1 MKNYFSENLE
11 NLIIKNN
18 ISQRSLAENLG
29 VSNTAISRYLK
40 KENEPS
46 STFLLNLK
54 EKYNINIDDFLT
66 KKIDFYDKQR
76 QENSI
81 SFSGNYFE
89 KFLGNYLL
97 YYYNNTFYK
106 GKVDSLA
113 YNTLKYGVLSIYKN
127 EENNA
132 EVGLNLFKSRTEAE
146 NYKTRLDT
154 MEYADIAKEFLK
166 PDIYKGTIS
175 YNFTQIF
182 ITISNGIENDKALI
196 ILNNPP
202 SERNYIGGLGTINSI
217 SKAREMAP
225 CVQFVLISKYILKK
239 SEGELYSLLGLKVS
253 DINVKNETEQLLKL
267 FKNLYLN
274 VDDNQNMVLEEY
286 QKVNIIES
294 CLENLMRELI
304 DANVFRFAKVSNSED
319 DDFYRLIKE
328 EIKK

>member
-11 NLIIKNN
+11 NLIVNNN
-18 ISQRSLAENLG
+18 ISQRTLAETLG

-46 STFLLNLK
+46 SSLLLCLK
-54 EKYNINIDDFLT
+54 EKFDIDIDDFLT
-66 KKIDFYDKQR
+66 KKVEFKNRDIKED
-76 QENSI
+76 I
-81 SFSGNYFE
+81 SFSEKYDE
-89 KFLGNYLL
+89 KFIGNYLI

-106 GKVDSLA
+106 GKVDYLA
-113 YNTLKYGVLSIYKN
+113 YNTLKYGVLSIFKN
-127 EENNA
+127 REGNT

-146 NYKTRLDT
+146 NYKTGLDSMDFEEIET
-154 MEYADIAKEFLK
+154 EFSK
-166 PDIYKGTIS
+166 PETYRGTIEF
-175 YNFTQIF
+175 NFTQIF
-182 ITISNGIENDKALI
+182 ITFSNEIQNDKALL

-202 SERNYIGGLGTINSI
+202 TERNYIGGLGTINSV
-217 SKAREMAP
+217 SKGREMAP

-253 DINVKNETEQLLKL
+253 DINVKNEAEQLLKL

-274 VDDNQNMVLEEY
+274 EDNQSLILEEY
-286 QKVNIIES
+286 QKMNIIENS
-294 CLENLMRELI
+294 LENVMRELI
-304 DANVFRFAKVSNSED
+304 DANIFRYAKVSNSED